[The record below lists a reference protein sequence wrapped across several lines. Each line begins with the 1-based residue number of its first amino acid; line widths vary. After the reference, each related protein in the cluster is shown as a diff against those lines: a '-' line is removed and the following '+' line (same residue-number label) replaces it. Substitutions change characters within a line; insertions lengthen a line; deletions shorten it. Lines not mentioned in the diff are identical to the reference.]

1 LEILEKIIRESW
13 AQNPSARLT
22 ALRIKK
28 SLQKISGKELI
39 RVSAKE
45 AEV

>member
-1 LEILEKIIRESW
+1 MDLSKIIKESW

-28 SLQKISGKELI
+28 SLMKISGDEMPLKI
-39 RVSAKE
+39 
-45 AEV
+45 EV